1 MRRPL
6 RRTASGTVAL
16 VLGGG
21 GARGA
26 LQVGAIRA
34 LLEAGIQPGLLV
46 GTSVGAINATYLAV
60 RGLSLEAVEALVGA
74 WHDAEEADLLPASYL
89 WLTLRVLF
97 DRAGWRRPYHRM
109 RDFFVGQG
117 LSPNLRFGDIQGVRL
132 ILVATD
138 LNAGHPVLYGIDPK
152 QSVLEGLLASTA
164 VPPWV
169 RPMQEG
175 ERLLMDGGVVSNL
188 PVEAALE
195 QGARAIIAL
204 DLADPRIVAD
214 GDHGFGPFL
223 GKLMN
228 TVEQRQTD
236 LELALATAWGVPVH
250 HIALRSDEP
259 VPLWDFQHTDDLIA
273 RGYEIARLEMAGW
286 PQERKAWWRAGLAR
300 LIERRR
306 SHMGTQVD
314 GPK

>member
-1 MRRPL
+1 MCRPL
-6 RRTASGTVAL
+6 RRAASGTVAL
-16 VLGGG
+16 VMGGG

-34 LLEAGIQPGLLV
+34 LLEAGIEPGLLV

-60 RGLSLEAVEALVGA
+60 RGLSLEGVEALVGA
-74 WHDAEEADLLPASYL
+74 WHDAAEADLLPANYL

-97 DRAGWRRPYHRM
+97 DRAGWRPYHRM

-132 ILVATD
+132 ILVAAD
-138 LNAGHPVLYGIDPK
+138 LNAGCPVLYGIDPQ

-169 RPMQEG
+169 RPMQHG

-188 PVEAALE
+188 PIEAALE
-195 QGARAIIAL
+195 QGAGAIIAL
-204 DLADPRIVAD
+204 DLADPRAVPV

-223 GKLMN
+223 GKLMS
-228 TVEQRQTD
+228 TVEQRQVD
-236 LELALATAWGVPVH
+236 LELALATARGVPVH
-250 HIALRSDEP
+250 HIVLRSDEP

-273 RGYEIARLEMAGW
+273 WGYEITRLEIARW

-300 LIERRR
+300 LIGRRHP
-306 SHMGTQVD
+306 HMGTQVD
-314 GPK
+314 GPE